1 MMITKKYLMIMIF
14 LVTGVIAK
22 AQTATEDANYT
33 RVITQRSAK
42 IVTAIG
48 ITDSA
53 KFKKVRAVL
62 VDQYR
67 FINDVHNKRNA
78 DVKAIKDAAGDDKA
92 GANAKIAA
100 IDSSLDKQLN
110 KQHSIFLTKL
120 GKELSAG
127 QIDKVKDEMTYKVM
141 PITYGAYLDELP
153 QLTEPQKAQLKAWLV
168 EAREHAIDAESSD
181 KKHAVF
187 GKYKGRINNYLS
199 KEGYD
204 MKQAGIDWQKRI
216 KERAAAK
223 AK

>member
-1 MMITKKYLMIMIF
+1 MIF
-14 LVTGVIAK
+14 LLTGVIAK

>member
-1 MMITKKYLMIMIF
+1 MIF